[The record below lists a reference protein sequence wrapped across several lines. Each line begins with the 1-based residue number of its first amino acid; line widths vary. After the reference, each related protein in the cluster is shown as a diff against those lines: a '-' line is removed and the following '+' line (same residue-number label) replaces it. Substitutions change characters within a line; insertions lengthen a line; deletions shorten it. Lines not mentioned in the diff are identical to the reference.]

1 MNDNN
6 DKLERILYL
15 SDLQTDLHLLVN
27 GGKAKA
33 LFGDDFKWSIECEV
47 TGQVLD
53 CECFEDF
60 KWSGNVLT
68 VSLFGEVFD
77 IELVRSLDFETIF

>member
-1 MNDNN
+1 MNNN

-15 SDLQTDLHLLVN
+15 SDLQSDLHLLVN

-33 LFGDDFKWSIECEV
+33 IFGDDYKWTIECEV

-53 CECFEDF
+53 CERFEDF

-77 IELVRSLDFETIF
+77 IELVRTLDFETIF

>member
-1 MNDNN
+1 MNDN
-6 DKLERILYL
+6 DKLQRLLHVSDLL
-15 SDLQTDLHLLVN
+15 SDYNLLVN

-33 LFGDDFKWSIECEV
+33 TFGDNSKWSIECEV

-60 KWSGNVLT
+60 KWSNNVLT
-68 VSLFGEVFD
+68 VNHFGEVFD
-77 IELVRSLDFETIF
+77 IELIKTFDFASIF